1 MTDICISDIESAVNY
16 WRQKKPSPD
25 GLSLPAETCALA
37 DVYAMVVLN
46 RYIQT
51 EESSFLT
58 DALAPDVV
66 TATLSEQHR
75 RSKSVCL

>member
-1 MTDICISDIESAVNY
+1 MTDICITDIESAVNY
-16 WRQKKPSPD
+16 WRQKKQSPD

-58 DALAPDVV
+58 DALA
-66 TATLSEQHR
+66 A
-75 RSKSVCL
+75 

>member
-1 MTDICISDIESAVNY
+1 MTYICITDIESAVNY
-16 WRQKKPSPD
+16 WRQKKQSPD

-51 EESSFLT
+51 ESRLF
-58 DALAPDVV
+58 
-66 TATLSEQHR
+66 
-75 RSKSVCL
+75 